1 MRRLFALVG
10 LSLAL
15 LLAIG
20 WSVAASQEGDREAD
34 IVVAVS
40 PEGAVT
46 VGDVVEI
53 RITVRHEIGDRV
65 LVEPGVVQ
73 LGSVEPSA
81 AVGTAISGAET
92 LIVYRTRSFR
102 VGVFDVSLPE
112 VRIARRDGSIERR
125 PLSTVTVEV
134 QSVLSDPP
142 EARPLT
148 GPDLIDG
155 GSRTFAPWIV
165 AIIGVGAGFAL
176 ARVVRRRRVA
186 PLPASTSSEV
196 VDAAQSTPR
205 FEMDSELSAAE
216 QCRQLSA
223 AVRDRLAEDWPLPAS
238 ALTASEIG
246 PALARAGAPS
256 SVVLRVTQLLEACDR
271 VQFGGERPAPER
283 LRGYAVQAAAIWSEV
298 ARED

>member
-1 MRRLFALVG
+1 MRRLLALVG
-10 LSLAL
+10 LSLAP
-15 LLAIG
+15 LLAFC
-20 WSVAASQEGDREAD
+20 WSVAAAQEAD
-34 IVVAVS
+34 IVVDVS

-65 LVEPGVVQ
+65 LVEPGALQ

-81 AVGTAISGAET
+81 ALRTAISGSET

-102 VGVFDVSLPE
+102 VGRFDVPLPD
-112 VRIARRDGSIERR
+112 VRIARSDGSIDRR
-125 PLSTVTVEV
+125 PLRPVTVEV

-142 EARPLT
+142 QAQPLT
-148 GPDLIDG
+148 DPDLIEG
-155 GSRTFAPWIV
+155 GARTFAPWIV
-165 AIIGVGAGFAL
+165 AIIGVGVGFAL
-176 ARVVRRRRVA
+176 ARVVRRRRATPMPA
-186 PLPASTSSEV
+186 PTSNEV
-196 VDAAQSTPR
+196 VDAAHSTPS
-205 FEMDSELSAAE
+205 FEMDSTRSAAE

-223 AVRDRLAEDWPLPAS
+223 AVRDRLAEDWPLPAT

-271 VQFGGERPAPER
+271 VQFGGETPAPER
-283 LRGYAVQAAAIWSEV
+283 LRGYAAQAAAIWSEV
-298 ARED
+298 AHED